1 MITLYVGE
9 CPMRYMC
16 LIGLFC
22 CASASILFE
31 QILIFCEFIVDNL
44 LNIGLNLKNWANV
57 VILCVVF
64 L

>member
-1 MITLYVGE
+1 
-9 CPMRYMC
+9 MRYMC

-31 QILIFCEFIVDNL
+31 KILIFCEFIVDNL
-44 LNIGLNLKNWANV
+44 LDIGLNLKNWANF